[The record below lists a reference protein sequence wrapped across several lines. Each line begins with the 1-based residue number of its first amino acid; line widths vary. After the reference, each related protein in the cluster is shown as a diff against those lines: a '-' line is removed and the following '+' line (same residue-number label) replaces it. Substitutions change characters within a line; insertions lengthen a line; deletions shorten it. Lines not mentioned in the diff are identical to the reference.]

1 MVFRADMGHLRPA
14 RVWFLRTLEFR
25 SSTQLMIAASLWL
38 AALAWVRHLA
48 LPDEG
53 RYTDIARW
61 MAGSGDWLIPRMN
74 GLPFIQ
80 KPPLYFW
87 LEAAAIG
94 TVGAN
99 PLTARLV
106 SLASSVLIC
115 VSVFWLVRRFSN
127 EHSARWS
134 LAALVFNPLYFG
146 GAQYANFDMLIAGL
160 VTTTLAFAVS
170 ATQSTSPARTMWL
183 SAYVTAGLAVLAK
196 GLIGIVLPGMVFVGW
211 AVVSRRFDWLVKAL
225 SLPGLLLFA
234 IIAVP
239 WFFLVERH
247 YPGFISYFFVYHHFD
262 RYLQSG
268 FNNAHGVWFFPA
280 VLLVGMLPWT
290 IAPLLHWRSFLQA
303 PASSL
308 RSLGF
313 VWFVVVLI
321 FFSLPPSKLVG
332 YIFPLLPAFAII
344 VGPWFATYRY
354 RYATATIGG
363 AICLCALLVATYV
376 IPTGPI
382 GLAKKLK
389 EQIPPTHDVV
399 FVGQY
404 LFDVA
409 VILDRKAPIYIVDD
423 WSQRAAG
430 LPDSIRRQ
438 FTEGREFDPMS
449 AQALI
454 GEQELKAM
462 LSEGRRMWIWTRRA
476 DLISENSGLI
486 TVASQGSYAVLRTRD

>member
-1 MVFRADMGHLRPA
+1 MAFRADMGHLKPA
-14 RVWFLRTLEFR
+14 RAWLLRALEFR
-25 SSTQLMIAASLWL
+25 SPIQLMIAASIWL
-38 AALAWVRHLA
+38 AALAWVRPLA

-94 TVGAN
+94 TVGAS
-99 PLTARLV
+99 PFAARLV

-115 VSVFWLVRRFSN
+115 VSVFWLVRRFVD
-127 EHSARWS
+127 ERSARWS

-160 VTTTLAFAVS
+160 VTATLALAVS
-170 ATQSTSPARTMWL
+170 ATQSTSRARTLWL
-183 SAYVTAGLAVLAK
+183 SAYATAGLAVLAK

-211 AVVSRRFDWLVKAL
+211 AVVSRRLDWLVKAL

-234 IIAVP
+234 IIALP
-239 WFFLVERH
+239 WFILVERH
-247 YPGFISYFFVYHHFD
+247 YSGFINYFFVYHHFD

-290 IAPLLHWRSFLQA
+290 VAPLFHWRSFLQA
-303 PASSL
+303 SASSL

-313 VWFVVVLI
+313 VWFAVILI

-354 RYATATIGG
+354 RYATATLGG
-363 AICLCALLVATYV
+363 AICACAVFVAAYV

-382 GLAKKLK
+382 GLAKKFK
-389 EQIPPTHDVV
+389 EQIAPTHDVV

-409 VILDRKAPIYIVDD
+409 VILDRKTPIYVVDD
-423 WSQRAAG
+423 WSRRAAD

-449 AQALI
+449 AHALI
-454 GEQELKAM
+454 GGQELKVM
-462 LSEGRRMWIWTRRA
+462 LAEGRRMWIWTRRA
-476 DLISENSGLI
+476 DLIPQNSGLVP
-486 TVASQGSYAVLRTRD
+486 VASQGGYTVLRIRD

>member
-1 MVFRADMGHLRPA
+1 MAFGADMGHVRPA
-14 RVWFLRTLEFR
+14 RAWLLRALEFR
-25 SSTQLMIAASLWL
+25 STTQLLIAASIWL

-94 TVGAN
+94 TVGAS
-99 PLTARLV
+99 PFTARFV

-115 VSVFWLVRRFSN
+115 ISVFWLVRQFADERA
-127 EHSARWS
+127 ARWS

-146 GAQYANFDMLIAGL
+146 GAQYANFDMLIAAL
-160 VTTTLAFAVS
+160 VTATLVLAVS
-170 ATQSTSPARTMWL
+170 ATQSTSPARTLWL
-183 SAYVTAGLAVLAK
+183 GAYATAGLAVLAK

-211 AVVSRRFDWLVKAL
+211 AAVSRRLDWLVKAL
-225 SLPGLLLFA
+225 SLTGLLLFA
-234 IIAVP
+234 SIALP

-247 YPGFISYFFVYHHFD
+247 YSGFISYFFVYHHFD

-268 FNNAHGVWFFPA
+268 FNNAHGLWFFPA

-290 IAPLLHWRSFLQA
+290 VAPLFHWRSVLQVS
-303 PASSL
+303 ASSL
-308 RSLGF
+308 RSLGL
-313 VWFVVVLI
+313 VWFVIVLI

-354 RYATATIGG
+354 RHATATIGG
-363 AICLCALLVATYV
+363 TICVCALLLATYL

-389 EQIPPTHDVV
+389 EQIAPTHDVV

-409 VILDRKAPIYIVDD
+409 VILDRKTPIYVMDD
-423 WSQRAAG
+423 WSQRAAD

-449 AQALI
+449 AHALI
-454 GEQELKAM
+454 GEQELRAM
-462 LSEGRRMWIWTRRA
+462 LSERRRMWIWTRRP
-476 DLISENSGLI
+476 DLFPENSNLI
-486 TVASQGSYAVLRTRD
+486 LVASQGGYTVLRTHD